1 MATVEPVVAAAEAVV
16 CLVATGRRLV
26 EEAAAAGRARSRA
39 EEGLEAEGNLRAAGR
54 MKALEAAA
62 REEVVAEMLRAA
74 GEAMAEAGTGRS
86 RAAVG
91 AARLPEAEGTAMMAA
106 VGRSRAEAGAVE
118 AVRVSEAEA
127 EGTTMV
133 AVVGEG

>member
-1 MATVEPVVAAAEAVV
+1 MAMATVEPAVAAAEAVV
-16 CLVATGRRLV
+16 CLVATGRRVV
-26 EEAAAAGRARSRA
+26 EEAAAAGRVRSRTG
-39 EEGLEAEGNLRAAGR
+39 EGLE
-54 MKALEAAA
+54 
-62 REEVVAEMLRAA
+62 AEMLRAA
-74 GEAMAEAGTGRS
+74 GEGTAAAVTGRS
-86 RAAVG
+86 TAAVG
-91 AARLPEAEGTAMMAA
+91 AARLPEGEGTAMMAA